1 MKSSSQQP
9 ELAFVQIVMSFRGVT
24 RFFTYSRY
32 IMEYELQQILDDL
45 IDEMAGLEWAGP
57 IEIVY
62 RYKDGSAKCQ
72 CLDFLPIDD

>member
-1 MKSSSQQP
+1 
-9 ELAFVQIVMSFRGVT
+9 
-24 RFFTYSRY
+24 
-32 IMEYELQQILDDL
+32 MEYELQQILDDL